1 MATMDMAAAAAG
13 GPASAAGTD
22 GTAIADALQPVRAVQ
37 AQVGQGLIG
46 HDRMVGR
53 LMVAL
58 LAGGHVLIE
67 GPPGLAKTRAV
78 KRLADGLS
86 GSFAR
91 IQCTPDLMPSDM
103 TGTQVYRPD
112 SGRFDF
118 QPGPV
123 FHQLVLVDE
132 INRAP
137 PKVQSAL
144 LEAMAEGQVT
154 ITGRTHALPDPFMVV
169 ATQNSIEHEGTFP
182 LPEAQLDR
190 FLLHLDLQL
199 PDAASERAI
208 LDLVEGEQTHAA
220 LPPAVQLEASQ
231 IRAARAAVA
240 RIHLAPALK
249 DFIVRLVMA
258 TRETEG
264 GPLAGLVEHAVSPRG
279 TLALAAA
286 VRAQAALLG
295 RDHGL
300 PEDVE
305 DLAGDALSHR
315 LIASWRATS
324 EGISARD
331 LVARLLTHV
340 RPW

>member
-22 GTAIADALQPVRAVQ
+22 GTAIADALQPVRALQ

-53 LMVAL
+53 LMTAL
-58 LAGGHVLIE
+58 LASGHVLIE

-112 SGRFDF
+112 AGRFDF

-154 ITGRTHALPDPFMVV
+154 IIGRTHALPDPFMVV

-208 LDLVEGEQTHAA
+208 LDLVETEQTHAA
-220 LPPAVQLEASQ
+220 LPPGVQLEASQ

-286 VRAQAALLG
+286 VRAQAALAG

-331 LVARLLTHV
+331 LVTRLLTHV